1 MGLTKKQLEEIN
13 KRALNKVARSNKS
26 ALPQNNPTTNIA
38 DETLRRN
45 TLQLNQTQV
54 EPLPFVQNN
63 PFSQNN
69 LLASYQAFKQQP
81 QFNEVQKFE
90 LRNNN
95 SYKDLI
101 TRADN
106 LRTQANDRL
115 SQARNYI
122 GVHKDLY
129 GNDVQINTLKDYV
142 SYLKNTN
149 DPLGDNQ
156 EYINKLYKDEQDALR
171 FADQSNRQADEIEKI
186 AEAKIKS
193 EAADYTASGSD
204 LAFKKQRMDN
214 AISNMPFNSEARN
227 DIARDYRKEYQD
239 VTNYKIQED
248 MWNNVPQDLR
258 NSVQNAVT
266 NNDTDTASK
275 LLKNNGYSDNDI
287 YTIVNKAQINADN
300 KLAQQEAKQTKEFA
314 KKHPVLASL
323 DSVGNSLNP
332 INNINAVKELLGYRL
347 NQSVRIGNDN
357 VTAFNKNNEAQ
368 RKVNERLLERETVGQ
383 NINSDIGRSAYN
395 IGMSTVDN
403 IARMVESAALDRV
416 LPGSGRILNGLLA
429 SLDVG
434 ASQIK
439 EGEERGLNTAQIAST
454 ALSNAINEQLFET
467 LSFDKVVD
475 SGVVFD
481 NAKNFFKS
489 LLKSAGIEGS
499 EEVFTDVANS
509 VSDEMMNGEQSEL
522 RTQYRA
528 LLNQGLSEK
537 EAKKEVL
544 KGYSQQ
550 LAESFI
556 AGAVSGGLMT
566 GGMAGVNYAKNRAV
580 NNKTLEDAGNNII
593 KAGNNQRLKNLV
605 DNMQINNE
613 KTKAIANNTDWNNA
627 LSVGHTITELINYE
641 NDVTDNIFKT
651 NMHNE
656 LAKKLSTL
664 KDNDGNAIEGVEE
677 LADRIMNGLSYSPYD
692 SVQSVIKDYKNFIQ
706 GKTTESNNYLEN
718 INTANLKQHSNN
730 LATLARLTTER
741 VKSANTENKT
751 TKEQKS
757 LKTQNK
763 ASQSIVGKNE
773 KSYVLK
779 NPNQKFDILTI
790 AVDKNGQSKVIAS
803 GSHEQFNPDDV
814 ALDEKTAKLYEV
826 GKKYSPKVRQAFFAS
841 AEDGISSV
849 ENYAAAFDE
858 AYKTGEK
865 GLGLETAY
873 KNATVTLDLNRDQVE
888 RAYNAGLDSYTQNA
902 QIRTKEVQKKN
913 NTYTGTVDTSKIDTT
928 KLNDV
933 QKSAIK
939 VIESIANNVGVDIE
953 LFESKADNEG
963 RYVGENGSYNINDNK
978 IRIDINAG
986 LRVEGEARNTMVITL
1001 AHELT
1006 HSFEYNAPETYAQ
1019 LQEYVFN
1026 NLAKST
1032 GQTAEEL
1039 IYNEVARLELKDEKN
1054 GLNKK
1059 TKEKYEEIAKS
1070 EIVARGCERILTDEA
1085 AIKELA
1091 YTNQGLFG
1099 KIKAW
1104 IEQLC
1109 ENLRNAYADLFEDG
1123 KLKKGIVSDEA
1134 EALKDF
1140 ENGLRTMWNNAAV
1153 EATKNTKKVAIAKN
1167 ATVAKDNN
1175 VSTKNSEKSKK
1186 NFKNAKKEAENIIS
1200 DSIEAIDNI
1209 YQEYAKKDEETA
1221 KRIALDLMQ
1230 NIENISGLYT
1240 NEEIINDNDI
1250 RPEAYKEEFKRLYNM
1265 LSKNKDAITGS
1276 EYAEIKE
1283 NNNENNL
1290 YSFAGRESATAD
1302 LEMLEKAQQMSKKRA
1317 SKYDILE
1324 KTGWFKGVDGKW
1336 RYEIDNSDFELKDNI
1351 DTERSY
1357 YRLKDLIK
1365 DNKLFEAYRNLKN
1378 IEITFEE
1385 LGNALGAYHNT
1396 SSGLLEHISLNKNE
1410 FMQKTS
1416 TEEYLKELYNLY
1428 KELETEE
1435 NKISDSDQVDF
1446 FKLEYMNT
1454 AITEETKFYMNKSD
1468 EEKKKY
1474 EEEADELTEKLKNNN
1489 KLKTFEKIR
1498 DLKEDIEYLE
1508 KNPRY
1513 AIAIKNKDNLVS
1525 VLLHEIQH
1533 YIQEKEDFERG
1544 SNSGYWNRIVNA
1556 DEMVLSPAEY
1566 NLIHKREKEYRAFKN
1581 ELDKKYGSDIIYL
1594 EFYNNYKNIYETSI
1608 LNGEENVESY
1618 KRYEKSLK
1626 DLMKIGGEEAIEDA
1640 EKEAKLWDLKE
1651 RYTNYAIER
1660 NRREPFDLYQNTVGE
1675 IEARDVQKRLDN
1687 KSLFPEVGIQSIK
1700 MVSSGRVQNISDE
1713 QVLYQNRDSEGNKL
1727 TKEQQEYFKDSK
1739 VRDEEGNLQIMYHGT
1754 AADFTVFD
1762 KNKIGKTGAFE
1773 GTGFNFTPSEARA
1786 KSYGGKVMA
1795 VYLNV
1800 VNPLSNTKV
1809 TISIRELANIVKN
1822 ADPTGDNIISDYAR
1836 DTRDYGKQSFINRE
1850 AITTARNIIEFS
1862 DNDTDVYSYL
1872 SAGAGGNINLMNEF
1886 KKLGYDGVI
1895 HYDKS
1900 TNKLNTVVVFDSSQ
1914 IKNIDNLK
1922 PTENEDIRYQERYEK
1937 ALEENNEEEAGKI
1950 VEEYAATKGYT
1961 QKVYHGTQQFG
1972 FTEIDLSKS
1981 DDDFSFWTTD
1991 SLETAST
1998 YSGEENITPVKEGIT
2013 IGETPED
2020 KIKAYKKVIEE
2031 PDLDISY
2038 IKADDQ
2044 LKKKHYLDINLKTI
2058 KKDLNRLDEY
2068 YKTKEKRTYR
2078 KEFWEKTYNEL
2089 VDLINKEIDTKT
2101 VDMELIKKLDNKLY
2115 GIGPYNIDLS
2125 DELPYLLNGTGTL
2138 IDAIQNKKS
2147 MYAESHGDYYS
2158 RKSEESMEWYIKNS
2172 GLTFGNYEFLA
2183 DLSGDFR
2190 EIYAYGENWNNI
2202 RVNAKHKNYS
2212 SKEII
2217 KMMKNEFDSIENVKY
2232 DQKKNTFISKL
2243 KNGKD
2248 VIKTKEEMLDI
2259 LRLSDKYATEYK
2271 RATTRDIVKEAKEQ
2285 GYDGVIIRR
2294 VVDNGGR
2301 NYNLPF
2307 MIQPANLYIFF
2318 NPQQQLKSAD
2328 PVTYDNEGK
2337 IIPLAERFDPDNVD
2351 IRFQDRS
2358 GQLEI
2363 EDFMKNA
2370 PESKIKSVPKNHQRT
2385 IEEYLTTI
2393 KKKYPTKRNIK
2404 TTALGIT
2411 TEFVNNKRIDFRGI
2425 QLNKEHEIAAE
2436 QIATLAM
2443 ALRDPRFETFR
2454 MFYTKGDEIVATD
2467 AVTSYLVSSSLAFK
2481 PKNLNDNMIDNH
2493 KNRMKRLNADGYFM
2507 LHNHPSGDVTESNA
2521 DRNLTKYFK
2530 QNLPGFRG
2538 HIIIDHN
2545 KYTLLKEYGVKH
2557 NIKIKTDIQDNK
2569 KRVIDHPLL
2578 YNYINTGNIGEI
2590 AKNLVHNNDISTVI
2604 FADSK
2609 LKINAIQEID
2619 NRFILSKDF
2628 ENYINNRKIDYGSNF
2643 AFIVNNQEKTNNT
2656 NFKKIVKLLKKGTL
2670 DDIVEPE
2677 EVEASYRVR
2686 ENVKVKNNIPTKAY
2700 RVFEQ
2705 EELFQDRYEEKL
2717 YKKALAENENY
2728 KKLIAQLQRQLEL
2741 NPYKNLS
2748 DADAMK
2754 LTNIVVRNTET
2765 SMPAKEI
2772 RDKIKKAFS
2781 LSSTE
2786 PLQQEK
2792 DLRMLLRPMILEAI
2806 DRHENT
2812 AKNRSDYAN
2821 QILSNLRKTR
2831 IKLSDTQKQEAAYL
2845 YGTYNDWRKHMMGKI
2860 IISNNGTDL
2869 DKVWTELS
2877 SLYPDVFDSEI
2888 TDTDQPGML
2897 ENIINNLKEDYVSD
2911 FGLNRRDFADYITTE
2926 ILTEYVGL
2934 KPQKTLA
2941 QIKKDYKEEMQEY
2954 KKRVREKTRRMRQE
2968 LREERKE
2975 HRKEISILTKN
2986 AKIIKQD
2993 ARDEKKRVRAEN
3005 QIQRDKEAARHA
3017 ILRDA
3022 RWLNTRFLRPNG
3034 KNHIQEDVRKPVA
3047 LFLDAFSENTKV
3059 FGNDYLDA
3067 LKIANTALKN
3077 SENEYYANKSREGM
3091 YAYIE
3096 GIAEELSD
3104 SIIGRRLSQL
3114 DLQELESLADLLHT
3128 FRTLV
3133 ENETDVFVNGK
3144 MRDVQV
3150 DGWMLADDL
3159 KKNNKPYKSIR
3170 FRPAQNARDLIFNNS
3185 LKPVYFFRHLGRR
3198 AEGLFKHLLEGQDK
3212 FAKNLVKARDFVLS
3226 AKDTYNY
3233 DKWDKD
3239 ATVKIGDIE
3248 LNVEQALSVYAS
3260 YKRQTQN
3267 MEQEAKHLFVGGIIL
3282 DSKMNK
3288 IIKDNGQEK
3297 DSKIFQMAQ
3306 RQSEK
3311 IGEAEMMQIVNFL
3324 TDEQMRYADHM
3335 VGYLSNDMAELGNEV
3350 SLRMDG
3356 WKKFNETYYFPYRS
3370 SRDVLSSDTNEKN
3383 QGTPSIK
3390 NMGFTKALSKRANN
3404 TIVISDFTDTCARH
3418 INGMLKYNAL
3428 AEPEDYMNRVFS
3440 YTDKKYDE
3448 ANNVKEYGDNNL
3460 TLLKHYFGDGAVA
3473 YYNQFKQNLDTGLV
3487 KDPNETLYSGFF
3499 SFVKK
3504 NAVLGNLS
3512 VMIQQP
3518 SAIGRAMAYI
3528 EPKYFIKTAK
3538 NNHFSKKKWEEIKKY
3553 SGVAILKEIGGWD
3566 VSTGKGLEDYI
3577 TEKQPEGIRKVLDP
3591 LDDALGKMP
3600 GKMDEIT
3607 WCHIWDACKAKIKS
3621 NTSEASTEEINKMT
3635 AKLFDKVINNTQVYD
3650 STLSRSNVMNSKSLF
3665 MQMATAFKSEPTI
3678 SWNMYLEAGRE
3689 AIKGNKKKAGK
3700 LLGAVVFQVALN
3712 SLLKALVN
3720 GARDKDKDK
3729 SYLEKYAKA
3738 AADNFA
3744 SDINPLSML
3753 PFTSEIL
3760 SIFKGYEV
3768 KRTDTDLIYNTYKS
3782 IADGLQSDNPK
3793 DMILNVASGIG
3804 TITGVPIANI
3814 IRDIKGI
3821 INVSMDILNKNM
3833 LPDNFE
3839 EVLEAVEEGIT
3850 DKKVK
3855 IQDRVEKY
3863 VKSNNEKDL
3872 QKIKEELEISIK
3884 ELHPEYS
3891 KDRLKKEVDNRLKAR
3906 MTQALKSAYVNG
3918 STKEKEKIVE
3928 KMKKLNVYKST
3939 NLKDFGKDNSKKVAD
3954 SWIIQDLKE
3963 QYKNAD
3969 RKNRIEIRKK
3979 LYATGH
3985 WKKLADLD
3993 KQLKK
3998 WQ

>member
-13 KRALNKVARSNKS
+13 KKALNKVARSNKS

-314 KKHPVLASL
+314 KKHPVLASI
-323 DSVGNSLNP
+323 DSIGNSLNP

-347 NQSVRIGNDN
+347 NQSLRIGNDN

-403 IARMVESAALDRV
+403 TARMVESAALDRV

-467 LSFDKVVD
+467 ISFDKVVD
-475 SGVVFD
+475 TGVVFD
-481 NAKNFFKS
+481 NAKSFFKS

-556 AGAVSGGLMT
+556 AGAVSGGLIT
-566 GGMAGVNYAKNRAV
+566 GGMAGVNYATGKTV
-580 NNKTLEDAGNNII
+580 NKINENKTLKNAGKNII
-593 KAGNNQRLKNLV
+593 KAGNNQRVKNLV
-605 DNMQINNE
+605 DNMQIEDEETQN
-613 KTKAIANNTDWNNA
+613 IVNNTNWNDAQSVGRTVAQLIQYENNMVDNEVKNA
-627 LSVGHTITELINYE
+627 LSVELSKKLAENNVNSAQQVANMIVAGDDVSGIGDSNVDAVARQYNEFMNGNINADNEYLT
-641 NDVTDNIFKT
+641 VTNDNIAT
-651 NMHNE
+651 
-656 LAKKLSTL
+656 
-664 KDNDGNAIEGVEE
+664 
-677 LADRIMNGLSYSPYD
+677 
-692 SVQSVIKDYKNFIQ
+692 
-706 GKTTESNNYLEN
+706 
-718 INTANLKQHSNN
+718 HSNN
-730 LATLARLTTER
+730 LATLARLTTE
-741 VKSANTENKT
+741 NET

-757 LKTQNK
+757 LKTKNK

-826 GKKYSPKVRQAFFAS
+826 GKKYSPKVRQAFFAG

-902 QIRTKEVQKKN
+902 QIRTKELQKKN
-913 NTYTGTVDTSKIDTT
+913 NTYTGTVDTSNIDTT

-933 QKSAIK
+933 QKSAIN
-939 VIESIANNVGVDIE
+939 VIKSIADNVGVDIE

-986 LRVEGEARNTMVITL
+986 LRVEGEARNTMIITL

-1006 HSFEYNAPETYAQ
+1006 HSFEHNAPEKYAQ

-1026 NLAKST
+1026 YLAKST

-1039 IYNEVARLELKDEKN
+1039 IYNEVARLELRDEKN

-1123 KLKKGIVSDEA
+1123 KLKKGIVSKEA

-1153 EATKNTKKVAIAKN
+1153 EATKNTKKVAVAKN
-1167 ATVAKDNN
+1167 ATGAKDNN
-1175 VSTKNSEKSKK
+1175 VSTKNSEKLKK
-1186 NFKNAKKEAENIIS
+1186 NFKNAKEEAENIIS
-1200 DSIEAIDNI
+1200 GSIEAIDSV

-1240 NEEIINDNDI
+1240 NEEIINDTDI

-1276 EYAEIKE
+1276 EYAKIKE

-1302 LEMLEKAQQMSKKRA
+1302 LEMLEKAQQMAKEHKF
-1317 SKYDILE
+1317 KQDILDQ
-1324 KTGWFKGVDGKW
+1324 TGWFKGVDGKW

-1351 DTERSY
+1351 DTEKSY
-1357 YRLKDLIK
+1357 YRLEDLIK

-1378 IEITFEE
+1378 MQVTFEG
-1385 LGNALGAYHNT
+1385 LGKPLGAYYNA
-1396 SSGLLEHISLNKNE
+1396 SSGQLEHIKLNKID
-1410 FMQKTS
+1410 FLDIKS
-1416 TEEYLKELYNLY
+1416 TEEYLKELDNLR
-1428 KELETEE
+1428 KELQTEE
-1435 NKISDSDQVDF
+1435 NKLSDSDQADF

-1454 AITEETKFYMNKSD
+1454 AITEETKVYMNKTD
-1468 EEKKKY
+1468 EEKKKF
-1474 EEEADELTEKLKNNN
+1474 EEEADKLIEKLKNNN
-1489 KLKTFEKIR
+1489 KLKTFNKIR
-1498 DLKEDIEYLE
+1498 DLQEDIEYLE
-1508 KNPRY
+1508 KNPRHS
-1513 AIAIKNKDNLVS
+1513 IAIKNKDNLIS

-1544 SNSGYWNRIVNA
+1544 SNPEYWNYIVISN
-1556 DEMVLSPAEY
+1556 EMGLSPAEN

-1581 ELDKKYGSDIIYL
+1581 ELDKKYGSDIIIL
-1594 EFYNNYKNIYETSI
+1594 EFYNNYKNIYETAI
-1608 LNGEENVESY
+1608 LNGEENAELY
-1618 KRYEKSLK
+1618 KKYEKSLK
-1626 DLMKIGGEEAIEDA
+1626 DLMKIGGEEAVEDA
-1640 EKEAKLWDLKE
+1640 EKEAELWDLKE
-1651 RYTNYAIER
+1651 KYRKYAFER
-1660 NRREPFDLYQNTVGE
+1660 NSRESFDLYQNTVGE

-1687 KSLFPEVGIQSIK
+1687 KSLFPEVGSHSIG

-1713 QVLYQNRDSEGNKL
+1713 QVLYQDRDSEGNTL
-1727 TKEQQEYFKDSK
+1727 SKEQQEYFKNSK
-1739 VRDEEGNLQIMYHGT
+1739 VRDKEGRLQVVYHQT
-1754 AADFTVFD
+1754 ENNFTVF
-1762 KNKIGKTGAFE
+1762 KTKHKGA
-1773 GTGFNFTPSEARA
+1773 GTGDSETPFGIFLKPTPEDIGL
-1786 KSYGGKVMA
+1786 KGKKQMKLFA
-1795 VYLNV
+1795 NIE
-1800 VNPLSNTKV
+1800 NPLLAKNREDLKRQLKDNKKYTEILKTIKNTDAEYSEKFNKAGEEFKEYV
-1809 TISIRELANIVKN
+1809 IKYGKEHPEHTRSEIYNDPNFKKIMNKEESVVKEWGEKIDKLSIKAKEELTNYLKENNYDGIILQEDKGSWGRKTTAIIALSPNQVKN
-1822 ADPTGDNIISDYAR
+1822 
-1836 DTRDYGKQSFINRE
+1836 IN
-1850 AITTARNIIEFS
+1850 
-1862 DNDTDVYSYL
+1862 
-1872 SAGAGGNINLMNEF
+1872 
-1886 KKLGYDGVI
+1886 
-1895 HYDKS
+1895 
-1900 TNKLNTVVVFDSSQ
+1900 
-1914 IKNIDNLK
+1914 NLK
-1922 PTENEDIRYQERYEK
+1922 PTENEDIRYQERDSEEK
-1937 ALEENNEEEAGKI
+1937 IYIKEKVYDDGEIETLAVFKEFPELTNKQLEELFSMYLDDNHFYSLKYFKNEEGFKNIIKDSLDRSGNFSMTIGEKNVGKFKNLFGLEVKDSEGNI
-1950 VEEYAATKGYT
+1950 LSKEQSDYFKNSIIRDNKGNLL
-1961 QKVYHGTQQFG
+1961 KVYHGSKAKFNEFKYDFMASTGNAEGRG
-1972 FTEIDLSKS
+1972 FY
-1981 DDDFSFWTTD
+1981 FTD
-1991 SLETAST
+1991 SKEKALGYGNEL
-1998 YSGEENITPVKEGIT
+1998 KEGYLLI
-2013 IGETPED
+2013 EKPLSLD
-2020 KIKAYKKVIEE
+2020 K
-2031 PDLDISY
+2031 LT
-2038 IKADDQ
+2038 
-2044 LKKKHYLDINLKTI
+2044 LKK
-2058 KKDLNRLDEY
+2058 RE
-2068 YKTKEKRTYR
+2068 
-2078 KEFWEKTYNEL
+2078 
-2089 VDLINKEIDTKT
+2089 
-2101 VDMELIKKLDNKLY
+2101 IKKLLRA
-2115 GIGPYNIDLS
+2115 IDPTGDDMLS
-2125 DELPYLLNGTGTL
+2125 
-2138 IDAIQNKKS
+2138 
-2147 MYAESHGDYYS
+2147 
-2158 RKSEESMEWYIKNS
+2158 
-2172 GLTFGNYEFLA
+2172 NYEYTGEGYPSKKWYNNALELTTNELLENDNDA
-2183 DLSGDFR
+2183 DLIA
-2190 EIYAYGENWNNI
+2190 EIT
-2202 RVNAKHKNYS
+2202 NALDAS
-2212 SKEII
+2212 II
-2217 KMMKNEFDSIENVKY
+2217 KDVRKVLGY
-2232 DQKKNTFISKL
+2232 DGFIAK
-2243 KNGKD
+2243 
-2248 VIKTKEEMLDI
+2248 
-2259 LRLSDKYATEYK
+2259 DKYANGEVYVSFDSSQFKLADNKTPTE
-2271 RATTRDIVKEAKEQ
+2271 
-2285 GYDGVIIRR
+2285 
-2294 VVDNGGR
+2294 
-2301 NYNLPF
+2301 
-2307 MIQPANLYIFF
+2307 
-2318 NPQQQLKSAD
+2318 
-2328 PVTYDNEGK
+2328 NE
-2337 IIPLAERFDPDNVD
+2337 D
-2351 IRFQDRS
+2351 IRFQERGEGGYS
-2358 GQLEI
+2358 GKSMSNRAVRAYAHGEKPLSKWTKKEI
-2363 EDFMKNA
+2363 IENINEIIESED
-2370 PESKIKSVPKNHQRT
+2370 
-2385 IEEYLTTI
+2385 L
-2393 KKKYPTKRNIK
+2393 
-2404 TTALGIT
+2404 
-2411 TEFVNNKRIDFRGI
+2411 
-2425 QLNKEHEIAAE
+2425 
-2436 QIATLAM
+2436 
-2443 ALRDPRFETFR
+2443 
-2454 MFYTKGDEIVATD
+2454 
-2467 AVTSYLVSSSLAFK
+2467 
-2481 PKNLNDNMIDNH
+2481 
-2493 KNRMKRLNADGYFM
+2493 
-2507 LHNHPSGDVTESNA
+2507 
-2521 DRNLTKYFK
+2521 
-2530 QNLPGFRG
+2530 
-2538 HIIIDHN
+2538 
-2545 KYTLLKEYGVKH
+2545 
-2557 NIKIKTDIQDNK
+2557 KTDIELFKKMTLKELRDRFLERSSWHHTGAFYNVTNFYSLNENEIINTTKEDINKIISERKAPQKKTEAERQEKLKEENINNTAKDILLKFDTIVKAGKVVKTQKALLNRLTEKKWTLTDLDAEYKKALEVLKDKEKNKISQWEKLPADHWRQKEVKEYKNDFEQYAKNNLLEVSK
-2569 KRVIDHPLL
+2569 KRTL
-2578 YNYINTGNIGEI
+2578 INGI
-2590 AKNLVHNNDISTVI
+2590 KDYLR
-2604 FADSK
+2604 
-2609 LKINAIQEID
+2609 EID
-2619 NRFILSKDF
+2619 S
-2628 ENYINNRKIDYGSNF
+2628 
-2643 AFIVNNQEKTNNT
+2643 
-2656 NFKKIVKLLKKGTL
+2656 
-2670 DDIVEPE
+2670 
-2677 EVEASYRVR
+2677 
-2686 ENVKVKNNIPTKAY
+2686 
-2700 RVFEQ
+2700 

-2765 SMPAKEI
+2765 SMPVKEI

-2781 LSSTE
+2781 LASTE

-2845 YGTYNDWRKHMMGKI
+2845 YGTYNDWRKHMMEKI

-2926 ILTEYVGL
+2926 LLTEYVGL

-2986 AKIIKQD
+2986 AKIS
-2993 ARDEKKRVRAEN
+2993 VRAEN

-3133 ENETDVFVNGK
+3133 ENETEVFVNGK
-3144 MRDVQV
+3144 KRDVEV
-3150 DGWMLADDL
+3150 GGWMLADEL
-3159 KKNNKPYKSIR
+3159 KKNKPYKSIR

-3185 LKPVYFFRHLGRR
+3185 LKPVYFFRHLGMR

-3212 FAKNLVKARDFVLS
+3212 FAKNLVKARDFVLK

-3239 ATVKIGDIE
+3239 ATVKIGNIE

-3267 MEQEAKHLFVGGIIL
+3267 LEQEAKHLFVGGIIL
-3282 DSKMNK
+3282 DTKMNK

-3370 SRDVLSSDTNEKN
+3370 SRDVLSTDTNEKN

-3390 NMGFTKALSKRANN
+3390 NMGFTKALTKLASN

-3428 AEPEDYMNRVFS
+3428 AEPEDYLNRVFS
-3440 YTDKKYDE
+3440 YTEKKYDAE
-3448 ANNVKEYGDNNL
+3448 GNVKEYGDNNL

-3487 KDPNETLYSGFF
+3487 KDPNETLYS
-3499 SFVKK
+3499 SFLSLFKK

-3518 SAIGRAMAYI
+3518 SAIVRAMAYI

-3566 VSTGKGLEDYI
+3566 VSTGRGLEDYI
-3577 TEKQPEGIRKVLDP
+3577 TEKQPEGIRRVLDP
-3591 LDDALGKMP
+3591 LDDALGRMP
-3600 GKMDEIT
+3600 GKMDEMT

-3621 NTSEASTEEINKMT
+3621 NTTTASTEEINKRT
-3635 AKLFDKVINNTQVYD
+3635 AELFDEVINNTQVYD
-3650 STLSRSNVMNSKSLF
+3650 STLSRSNLMNSKSLF
-3665 MQMATAFKSEPTI
+3665 MQMATAFKSEPTT
-3678 SWNMYLEAGRE
+3678 SWNMYLEAVRE
-3689 AIKGNKKKAGK
+3689 AGKGNKRKASK
-3700 LLGAVVFQVALN
+3700 LIGSVIGSVALN
-3712 SLLKALVN
+3712 SLLVAIIRGMRN
-3720 GARDKDKDK
+3720 DKDKDK
-3729 SYLEKYAKA
+3729 SYLEKYVKA
-3738 AADNFA
+3738 AADNFTN
-3744 SDINPLSML
+3744 DINPLSML
-3753 PFTSEIL
+3753 PFTSEL
-3760 SIFKGYEV
+3760 LNLLKGYEV
-3768 KRTDTDLIYNTYKS
+3768 KRNDTEVIYNTYKS

-3872 QKIKEELEISIK
+3872 QKIKEELELSIK

-3928 KMKKLNVYKST
+3928 KMKKLNIYKST

-3969 RKNRIEIRKK
+3969 RKKRIEIRKK

-3993 KQLKK
+3993 RQLKK

>member
-1 MGLTKKQLEEIN
+1 MSLTKKQLEEIN

-275 LLKNNGYSDNDI
+275 LLKNNGYDDNAI
-287 YTIVNKAQINADN
+287 KSIINKAEINRDKNIA
-300 KLAQQEAKQTKEFA
+300 TKEENETKEYA
-314 KKHPVLASL
+314 RNNPVLASL
-323 DSVGNSLNP
+323 KSIGNSVNP
-332 INNINAVKELLGYRL
+332 INNLEAVKELLGYRL
-347 NQSVRIGNDN
+347 GRAIRTTDEPVAETFNQY
-357 VTAFNKNNEAQ
+357 NEAQ
-368 RKVNERLLERETVGQ
+368 RKVNEKAILQNEVSN
-383 NINSDIGRSAYN
+383 NINNPLLKSGYD

-403 IARMVESAALDRV
+403 LVRMGQSAALDRV
-416 LPGSGRILNGLLA
+416 LPGSGNFFNGMLA
-429 SLDVG
+429 SLDV
-434 ASQIK
+434 AANEIRN
-439 EGEERGLNTAQIAST
+439 GEERGLNTAQITST
-454 ALSNAINEQLFET
+454 ALANAINEQVFET
-467 LSFDKVVD
+467 LSFDKIIK
-475 SGVVFD
+475 
-481 NAKNFFKS
+481 NADKPVAGLKDFFKKLIS
-489 LLKSAGIEGS
+489 KDTLVNMGIEGS
-499 EEVFTDVANS
+499 EEAFTDLGNMAADKLLNGSENELEQNYIKLINS
-509 VSDEMMNGEQSEL
+509 GMSDE
-522 RTQYRA
+522 
-528 LLNQGLSEK
+528 
-537 EAKKEVL
+537 EAKKQVML
-544 KGYSQQ
+544 DKAKSI
-550 LAESFI
+550 AESFI
-556 AGAVSGGLMT
+556 AGAISAGLISAAVGG
-566 GGMAGVNYAKNRAV
+566 ANYAKDRAV
-580 NNKTLEDAGNNII
+580 NKINENKILKNAGKNII
-593 KAGNNQRLKNLV
+593 KAGNNQRVKNLV
-605 DNMQINNE
+605 DNMQIEDEETQN
-613 KTKAIANNTDWNNA
+613 IVNNTNWNDAQSVGRTVAQLIQYENNMVDNEVKNA
-627 LSVGHTITELINYE
+627 LSIELSKKLAENNVNSAQQVANMIVAGDDVSGIGDSNVDAVAKQYNEFMNGNINADNEYL
-641 NDVTDNIFKT
+641 NISNDNIAT
-651 NMHNE
+651 
-656 LAKKLSTL
+656 
-664 KDNDGNAIEGVEE
+664 
-677 LADRIMNGLSYSPYD
+677 
-692 SVQSVIKDYKNFIQ
+692 
-706 GKTTESNNYLEN
+706 
-718 INTANLKQHSNN
+718 HSNN

-741 VKSANTENKT
+741 VQSANTENET

-757 LKTQNK
+757 LKKTQNK

-773 KSYVLK
+773 KSYLLN

-826 GKKYSPKVRQAFFAS
+826 GKKYSPKVRQAFFAG

-902 QIRTKEVQKKN
+902 QIRTKELQKKN

-933 QKSAIK
+933 QKSAIN
-939 VIESIANNVGVDIE
+939 VIKSIADNVGVDIE
-953 LFESKADNEG
+953 LFESKADEQG
-963 RYVGENGSYNINDNK
+963 SYRKKNGSYDPDTNK
-978 IRIDINAG
+978 IEIDINAG
-986 LRVEGEARNTMVITL
+986 LRVVGEKRNTMIVTL

-1006 HSFEYNAPETYAQ
+1006 HSFEFNAPETYAQ

-1026 NLAKST
+1026 NLTKSK
-1032 GQTAEEL
+1032 GKTAEEL
-1039 IYNEVARLELKDEKN
+1039 IYKEMARLELRDEEK
-1054 GLNKK
+1054 GLNKN

-1153 EATKNTKKVAIAKN
+1153 EATKNTKKVVVAKN
-1167 ATVAKDNN
+1167 ATGAKDSN
-1175 VSTKNSEKSKK
+1175 VSAKNSEKLKK
-1186 NFKNAKKEAENIIS
+1186 NFKNAKKEAKNIIS
-1200 DSIEAIDNI
+1200 DSIEATDNV

-1276 EYAEIKE
+1276 EYARIKE
-1283 NNNENNL
+1283 NNNENNF

-1302 LEMLEKAQQMSKKRA
+1302 LEMLEKAQQMSKEHKF
-1317 SKYDILE
+1317 KQDILE
-1324 KTGWFKGVDGKW
+1324 QTGWFKGVDGKW

-1351 DTERSY
+1351 DTEKSY
-1357 YRLKDLIK
+1357 YRLEDLIK

-1378 IEITFEE
+1378 MQVTFEG
-1385 LGNALGAYHNT
+1385 LGKPLGAYYNA
-1396 SSGLLEHISLNKNE
+1396 SSGQLEHIKLNKID
-1410 FMQKTS
+1410 FLDIKS
-1416 TEEYLKELYNLY
+1416 TEEYLEELDNLRKELQ
-1428 KELETEE
+1428 TEE
-1435 NKISDSDQVDF
+1435 NKLSDSDQADF

-1454 AITEETKFYMNKSD
+1454 AITEETKVYMNKTD
-1468 EEKKKY
+1468 EEKKKF
-1474 EEEADELTEKLKNNN
+1474 EEEADKLIEKLKNNN
-1489 KLKTFEKIR
+1489 KLKTFNKIR
-1498 DLKEDIEYLE
+1498 DLQEDIEYLE
-1508 KNPRY
+1508 KNPRHS
-1513 AIAIKNKDNLVS
+1513 IAIKNKDNLIS

-1544 SNSGYWNRIVNA
+1544 SNPEYWNYIVISN
-1556 DEMVLSPAEY
+1556 EMGLSPAEN

-1581 ELDKKYGSDIIYL
+1581 ELDKKYGSDIIIL
-1594 EFYNNYKNIYETSI
+1594 EFYNNYKNMYETAI
-1608 LNGEENVESY
+1608 LNGEENAELY
-1618 KRYEKSLK
+1618 KKYEKSLK
-1626 DLMKIGGEEAIEDA
+1626 DLMKIGGEEAVEDA

-1651 RYTNYAIER
+1651 KYRKYAFER
-1660 NRREPFDLYQNTVGE
+1660 NSRESFDLYQNTVGE

-1687 KSLFPEVGIQSIK
+1687 KSLFPEVGSHSIG

-1713 QVLYQNRDSEGNKL
+1713 QVLFQERDYNVEYNKELYKKYRFDFNTLSDYDKDKEGVIRSLKINKKIQKEFINNKVEPIYKNKRLEYHVLDKNEVKDYILNNNIDLETLKTNKAIRSNLYKIINNIIDSQKIAFCRKLYVEEYNEIKNAINGNVSDSNLVNDIKLINKPEQVIDQPAIYKKEEEYLKKNDNAFTKYVEKIVDRLLDASQNPKSEAQILAENLKTHKSPYQELRTKVRNGWTIDKIQRELKKESSSVISKREISKFKNIEEILENVFYHGSISANSRLKAGSTLRPEQRTGGYGQAYHSISLSKDKDIASIFASTGNSGNVIPVILKKGAVVVDMKNIEDSIELEEILPELWNKQIDAVKIGDWNKKIG
-1727 TKEQQEYFKDSK
+1727 TEKEIVILNPKAIMTIPQGIEYFKNTNK
-1739 VRDEEGNLQIMYHGT
+1739 PKFKNLT
-1754 AADFTVFD
+1754 
-1762 KNKIGKTGAFE
+1762 KN
-1773 GTGFNFTPSEARA
+1773 
-1786 KSYGGKVMA
+1786 
-1795 VYLNV
+1795 
-1800 VNPLSNTKV
+1800 
-1809 TISIRELANIVKN
+1809 ELKDLIK
-1822 ADPTGDNIISDYAR
+1822 
-1836 DTRDYGKQSFINRE
+1836 
-1850 AITTARNIIEFS
+1850 
-1862 DNDTDVYSYL
+1862 
-1872 SAGAGGNINLMNEF
+1872 
-1886 KKLGYDGVI
+1886 
-1895 HYDKS
+1895 KS
-1900 TNKLNTVVVFDSSQ
+1900 TDS
-1914 IKNIDNLK
+1914 DV
-1922 PTENEDIRYQERYEK
+1922 RYQERYNE
-1937 ALEENNEEEAGKI
+1937 ALENENLEEVEKI
-1950 VEEYAATKGYT
+1950 VEDYAATKGFNSNDMNSGYSGYSMSNRAVQAYEQGEKPISKWT
-1961 QKVYHGTQQFG
+1961 KTAMMDRLKELDVSEEKINLIKKYPVKVLKDTILKNSSWHHTSSKLNKTYFYD
-1972 FTEIDLSKS
+1972 IDMDVVNSKDLQNILENSKKSIENTVKDENDGRKIKGVFKEYGKNNYGKTVYIGEETLEGIKKGDWLVTTKGEKRKLSANKTIS
-1981 DDDFSFWTTD
+1981 WEYIDEKAKQEKAKKVDNDKILKNFAKKIRSYGKKEFNQDWYIK
-1991 SLETAST
+1991 T
-1998 YSGEENITPVKEGIT
+1998 YSKEGEFIHAFDDSDLEEKNVYGH
-2013 IGETPED
+2013 IEHAYNFNIQAKVDYLVANNRNVELS
-2020 KIKAYKKVIEE
+2020 IKEN
-2031 PDLDISY
+2031 
-2038 IKADDQ
+2038 ADNWSESVYQ
-2044 LKKKHYLDINLKTI
+2044 LKVD
-2058 KKDLNRLDEY
+2058 D
-2068 YKTKEKRTYR
+2068 
-2078 KEFWEKTYNEL
+2078 KTYNTTGRIGYDYEDSTYKDRMQSQL
-2089 VDLINKEIDTKT
+2089 NQFLKDEINEIDFTKW
-2101 VDMELIKKLDNKLY
+2101 VIKELKDAGLDIKFN
-2115 GIGPYNIDLS
+2115 
-2125 DELPYLLNGTGTL
+2125 
-2138 IDAIQNKKS
+2138 
-2147 MYAESHGDYYS
+2147 
-2158 RKSEESMEWYIKNS
+2158 
-2172 GLTFGNYEFLA
+2172 
-2183 DLSGDFR
+2183 
-2190 EIYAYGENWNNI
+2190 
-2202 RVNAKHKNYS
+2202 
-2212 SKEII
+2212 
-2217 KMMKNEFDSIENVKY
+2217 ENV
-2232 DQKKNTFISKL
+2232 
-2243 KNGKD
+2243 
-2248 VIKTKEEMLDI
+2248 
-2259 LRLSDKYATEYK
+2259 
-2271 RATTRDIVKEAKEQ
+2271 
-2285 GYDGVIIRR
+2285 
-2294 VVDNGGR
+2294 
-2301 NYNLPF
+2301 YN
-2307 MIQPANLYIFF
+2307 
-2318 NPQQQLKSAD
+2318 
-2328 PVTYDNEGK
+2328 
-2337 IIPLAERFDPDNVD
+2337 
-2351 IRFQDRS
+2351 
-2358 GQLEI
+2358 
-2363 EDFMKNA
+2363 
-2370 PESKIKSVPKNHQRT
+2370 
-2385 IEEYLTTI
+2385 
-2393 KKKYPTKRNIK
+2393 
-2404 TTALGIT
+2404 
-2411 TEFVNNKRIDFRGI
+2411 NNK
-2425 QLNKEHEIAAE
+2425 
-2436 QIATLAM
+2436 
-2443 ALRDPRFETFR
+2443 
-2454 MFYTKGDEIVATD
+2454 
-2467 AVTSYLVSSSLAFK
+2467 
-2481 PKNLNDNMIDNH
+2481 
-2493 KNRMKRLNADGYFM
+2493 
-2507 LHNHPSGDVTESNA
+2507 
-2521 DRNLTKYFK
+2521 
-2530 QNLPGFRG
+2530 
-2538 HIIIDHN
+2538 
-2545 KYTLLKEYGVKH
+2545 
-2557 NIKIKTDIQDNK
+2557 
-2569 KRVIDHPLL
+2569 
-2578 YNYINTGNIGEI
+2578 
-2590 AKNLVHNNDISTVI
+2590 
-2604 FADSK
+2604 
-2609 LKINAIQEID
+2609 
-2619 NRFILSKDF
+2619 
-2628 ENYINNRKIDYGSNF
+2628 
-2643 AFIVNNQEKTNNT
+2643 
-2656 NFKKIVKLLKKGTL
+2656 
-2670 DDIVEPE
+2670 
-2677 EVEASYRVR
+2677 
-2686 ENVKVKNNIPTKAY
+2686 
-2700 RVFEQ
+2700 

-2754 LTNIVVRNTET
+2754 LTNIVVKNTET
-2765 SMPAKEI
+2765 SMPVKEI

-2845 YGTYNDWRKHMMGKI
+2845 YGTYNDWQKHMMGKI

-2888 TDTDQPGML
+2888 TDAEQPGML

-2986 AKIIKQD
+2986 AKIS
-2993 ARDEKKRVRAEN
+2993 VRAEN

-3059 FGNDYLDA
+3059 FGNDDLDA
-3067 LKIANTALKN
+3067 LKITNTALKN

-3133 ENETDVFVNGK
+3133 ENETEVFVNGK
-3144 MRDVQV
+3144 KRDVQV

-3159 KKNNKPYKSIR
+3159 KKNKPYKSIR

-3248 LNVEQALSVYAS
+3248 LTVEQALSVYAS

-3288 IIKDNGQEK
+3288 ILKDNGQEK

-3370 SRDVLSSDTNEKN
+3370 SRDVLSTDTNEKN

-3440 YTDKKYDE
+3440 YTEKKYDE
-3448 ANNVKEYGDNNL
+3448 ADNVKEYGDNNL

-3487 KDPNETLYSGFF
+3487 KDPNETLYS
-3499 SFVKK
+3499 SFLSLFKK

-3518 SAIGRAMAYI
+3518 SAIVRAMAYI

-3566 VSTGKGLEDYI
+3566 VSTGRGLEDYI
-3577 TEKQPEGIRKVLDP
+3577 TEKQPEGIRRVLDP
-3591 LDDALGKMP
+3591 LDDALGRMP

-3607 WCHIWDACKAKIKS
+3607 WCHIWDACKAKIKA
-3621 NTSEASTEEINKMT
+3621 NTTTTSTEEINKRT
-3635 AKLFDKVINNTQVYD
+3635 AELFDEVINNTQVYD
-3650 STLSRSNVMNSKSLF
+3650 STLSRSNLINSKSLF
-3665 MQMATAFKSEPTI
+3665 MQMATAFKSEPTT
-3678 SWNMYLEAGRE
+3678 SWNMYLEAVRE
-3689 AIKGNKKKAGK
+3689 AGKGNKRKASK
-3700 LLGAVVFQVALN
+3700 LIGSVIGSVALN
-3712 SLLKALVN
+3712 SLLVAIIRGMRN
-3720 GARDKDKDK
+3720 DKDKDK
-3729 SYLEKYAKA
+3729 SYLEKYVKA
-3738 AADNFA
+3738 VADNFTN
-3744 SDINPLSML
+3744 DINPLSML
-3753 PFTSEIL
+3753 PFTSEL
-3760 SIFKGYEV
+3760 LNLLKGYEV
-3768 KRTDTDLIYNTYKS
+3768 KRNDTEVIYNTYKS

-3821 INVSMDILNKNM
+3821 INLSLDMLNNNM

-3872 QKIKEELEISIK
+3872 QKIKEELELSIK

-3939 NLKDFGKDNSKKVAD
+3939 NLKDFGKDTSKKVAD